1 MYGKEDGQ
9 ILLSGISVKK
19 GGYAKNLP
27 DGGGEYTQFCRF
39 FFGKQGYL
47 GPKNT
52 ILMLF
57 WFIFRPFGQFLT
69 QFRAIATEQ
78 YSATV

>member
-27 DGGGEYTQFCRF
+27 DGGGEYTQFC
-39 FFGKQGYL
+39 Q
-47 GPKNT
+47 
-52 ILMLF
+52 ILF
-57 WFIFRPFGQFLT
+57 WQTRVSWAEKHYSYAFLVHF
-69 QFRAIATEQ
+69 QAFWSILNPI
-78 YSATV
+78 